1 VSDDY
6 GPVPSD
12 FWKLACA
19 HTERTTDDGS
29 EERREIC
36 VRCGAALTAGEARAQ
51 DARPAARSSA
61 PAVSVARAAA

>member
-1 VSDDY
+1 MSDDY
-6 GPVPSD
+6 AVPSD

-36 VRCGAALTAGEARAQ
+36 VRCGAVVETRISRARLEATWRAL
-51 DARPAARSSA
+51 SSG
-61 PAVSVARAAA
+61 AAA